1 MSDNQSLK
9 PQNTQS
15 SANAQASQVDPQ
27 LVQILDVLSKFGFK
41 FFGYSESKEPLVI
54 AQNGQVV
61 TVTVAYN
68 FAQTQMAKASAAASL
83 GSIENMPQMPQALNM
98 PTSPESKM
106 EAAAEKPS
114 DNIQNFTLED
124 LPKITKPAPQSAPQV
139 QQSGNSP
146 FGDGFKITS
155 IDPSN
160 VGQAMAYVKKHSKL
174 KQTSTKKYLA
184 LQFEKF
190 LNEIKAAN
198 KKK

>member
-1 MSDNQSLK
+1 MSNNS
-9 PQNTQS
+9 QNT
-15 SANAQASQVDPQ
+15 QVDPQ
-27 LVQILDVLSKFGFK
+27 LVEILEVLSKFGFK

-61 TVTVAYN
+61 SVSVAYN

-83 GSIENMPQMPQALNM
+83 NNIENMPQMPQQNNM
-98 PTSPESKM
+98 LKNPEGKL
-106 EAAAEKPS
+106 EAAAERSS
-114 DNIQNFTLED
+114 DSKIQNFSLED
-124 LPKITKPAPQSAPQV
+124 LPKITKQAPKTAAPV
-139 QQSGNSP
+139 QQSGSSP

-155 IDPSN
+155 LDTSN
-160 VGQAMAYVKKHSKL
+160 VSQVMAYVKKHSKL

-190 LNEIKAAN
+190 LSEIKAAN